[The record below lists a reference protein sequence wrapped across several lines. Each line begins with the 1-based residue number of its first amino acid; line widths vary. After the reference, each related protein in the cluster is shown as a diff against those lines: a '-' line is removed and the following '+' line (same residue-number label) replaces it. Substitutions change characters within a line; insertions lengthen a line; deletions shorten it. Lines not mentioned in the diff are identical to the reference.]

1 MEIVNSIFEAGGV
14 EFTFTNNKQEKNT
27 KKWKK
32 CLTNEDECGI
42 LLSVAENESCENNKL
57 EKVVD
62 RHEMMWYTLKVA
74 AEKLQQKSLKSAWQ
88 EQRVMITYTSCH
100 LNSKAKNLDKWTM
113 YPTLKILLK
122 IFRNEQKP

>member
-1 MEIVNSIFEAGGV
+1 MRRAGWNLLLQI
-14 EFTFTNNKQEKNT
+14 TKQEKNT

-57 EKVVD
+57 KKVID

-74 AEKLQQKSLKSAWQ
+74 AEKLQQKSLKKCLTRTASYDNIYKLSLEQQSKEPWQ
-88 EQRVMITYTSCH
+88 MNNVSNPE
-100 LNSKAKNLDKWTM
+100 NSFKNFQKRTK
-113 YPTLKILLK
+113 TLT
-122 IFRNEQKP
+122 R

>member
-1 MEIVNSIFEAGGV
+1 MEYTCS
-14 EFTFTNNKQEKNT
+14 KQEKNT

-57 EKVVD
+57 KKVVD

-74 AEKLQQKSLKSAWQ
+74 AEKLQQKKFKKVLDK
-88 EQRVMITYTSCH
+88 
-100 LNSKAKNLDKWTM
+100 NSKLW
-113 YPTLKILLK
+113 
-122 IFRNEQKP
+122 